1 MWHVTPASTGMMSGR
16 RAVTR
21 AVRAKRGDTL
31 ALMVTVRAPVND
43 DHIDAAAHTLGP
55 LLGGGDATVDGSG
68 LVERVLTL
76 ARLHIGLEVSWFS
89 RFADGLQILDHV
101 DGDGAPFGIAPG
113 VSTPY
118 SASYCS
124 RVISGELPN
133 VVPDIRGDARTRDLP
148 ITKATGVG
156 SYAGVPVVLPG
167 GEIYGMLCCIGG
179 DAHPEIDTGDVRF
192 MRVLADVL
200 SEDVQRRLPLERSR
214 AATLARIDAAI
225 AGVGLH
231 MVFQP
236 IVHLSSLEVVGVE
249 ALSRFES
256 GPPTPDAWFRE
267 AAGVGRGVELEMASL
282 LLAIAAIP
290 ELPEDIYLS
299 VNASPDL
306 IGRWAHREVP
316 PEIPLDRLVLEI
328 TEHEQIHDYGLLLD
342 ALEPVRARGMR
353 VAIDDAGAGYSSFR
367 HILLVKPDVIKLDI
381 SITHAIDQDP
391 SRRALATALIN
402 FAAEIDA
409 TLVAEGVETSAELE
423 TLQRLGATL
432 GQGYFFARPAPL
444 PLPRRVSSAG
454 E

>member
-1 MWHVTPASTGMMSGR
+1 
-16 RAVTR
+16 
-21 AVRAKRGDTL
+21 
-31 ALMVTVRAPVND
+31 MVTVRSPVNGD
-43 DHIDAAAHTLGP
+43 DADGAAQTLGP
-55 LLGGGDATVDGSG
+55 LLRGGDAPVDGGG

-76 ARLHIGLEVSWFS
+76 ARVHLGLEVAWFS
-89 RFADGLQILDHV
+89 RFADGKQILDHV
-101 DGDGAPFGIAPG
+101 NGEGAAFGLTSG
-113 VSTPY
+113 VSGPY
-118 SASYCS
+118 SESYCS
-124 RVISGELPN
+124 RVVSGDLPN
-133 VVPDIRGDARTRDLP
+133 IVPDIRGDERTRDLP
-148 ITKATGVG
+148 ITRSIGVG
-156 SYAGVPVVLPG
+156 SYAGVPIVLPG
-167 GEIYGMLCCIGG
+167 GEVYGMLCCIGR

-214 AATLARIDAAI
+214 AATLARIEAAI
-225 AGVGLH
+225 AGIGLH

-236 IVHLSSLEVVGVE
+236 IVRLSSLEMVGVE
-249 ALSRFES
+249 ALSRFEG

-282 LLAIAAIP
+282 ALAIAAIP
-290 ELPEDIYLS
+290 ELPEDVYLS

-316 PEIPLDRLVLEI
+316 PQVPLDRLVLEI
-328 TEHEQIHDYGLLLD
+328 TEHEPIHDYGLLLE

-367 HILLVKPDVIKLDI
+367 HILLIKPDVIKLDI

-391 SRRALATALIN
+391 SRRALATALIS

-409 TLVAEGVETSAELE
+409 SLVAEGIETPAELE

-432 GQGYFFARPAPL
+432 GQGYLFARPTPL
-444 PLPRRVSSAG
+444 PVADRVPPTRR
-454 E
+454 